1 MEVRTY
7 YIPCNQIGRHLLN
20 YLMTHINWSFG
31 STCKVGNKIA
41 LTVSAQKRDISKIE
55 YILKMY
61 KFL

>member
-7 YIPCNQIGRHLLN
+7 YIPCNQIGRHLLS
-20 YLMTHINWSFG
+20 YLMSHINWTVG